1 MSSHT
6 LSTCCVLAAALFLQV
21 TTAAAQQILG
31 VSPALPTSVDAIT
44 ISVARPSCLYTTLGS
59 AIQGDTINL
68 TLDKSPEGCPPIPPD
83 AGPFT
88 VAVFFISPLAPGAY
102 TVVLSTDGAKTDTRP
117 IVVQPPA
124 TKLSLLQG
132 RFTVSVTWTNPFS
145 GAVAAASAVQ
155 LADGSGYFWFFG
167 AEDVDLTIKM
177 IGLNPTFWFFA
188 ASGTDVLFTINV
200 TDTWLN
206 RTVTYLSPS
215 GVNRNI
221 LDFTSFGPP

>member
-1 MSSHT
+1 MSSHSLPAHYVLVFLIF
-6 LSTCCVLAAALFLQV
+6 LS
-21 TTAAAQQILG
+21 TAAASAQQIVG
-31 VSPALPTSVDAIT
+31 VSPALPTSADAIT
-44 ISVARPSCLYTTLGS
+44 ISVERPSCLYTMLGS
-59 AIQGDTINL
+59 AVQGNTINL
-68 TLDKSPEGCPPIPPD
+68 TLDRSSEGCPPIPPS

-88 VAVFFISPLAPGAY
+88 VAVFSLSPLAPGAY

-117 IVVQPPA
+117 IVVQPPG

-145 GAVAAASAVQ
+145 GAVAAASAIQ
-155 LADGSGYFWFFG
+155 LADGSGYFWFFS

-177 IGLNPTFWFFA
+177 VGLDPIFWFFA

-200 TDTWLN
+200 TDILLN
-206 RTVTYLSPS
+206 WTVTYPNPA

-221 LDFTSFGPP
+221 LDFTSFATP